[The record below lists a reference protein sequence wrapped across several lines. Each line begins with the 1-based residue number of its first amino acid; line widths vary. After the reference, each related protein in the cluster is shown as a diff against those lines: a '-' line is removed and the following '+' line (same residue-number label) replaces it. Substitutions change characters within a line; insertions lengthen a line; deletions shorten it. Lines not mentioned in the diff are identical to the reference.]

1 MPRERKEETMNAAW
15 LDAKFAPVRENSHRA
30 VMVVCRPELERDV
43 RVAAFTAIMEG
54 TIAAAVQIAAITAI
68 LEGTMAAAVEIL
80 GAEDAFNLIQPLVDR
95 ALNPALPGQD

>member
-15 LDAKFAPVRENSHRA
+15 LDAAFAPVCENSYRTA
-30 VMVVCRPELERDV
+30 V
-43 RVAAFTAIMEG
+43 RVCETSHERAA
-54 TIAAAVQIAAITAI
+54 QIAAITAI